1 MSRIASRF
9 AELRALNRAGFIPFI
24 TAGDPDAECSFEIL
38 QKLAAAGADII
49 ELGMPFS
56 DPMADGPAIQAS
68 SMRALKSG
76 MTVKG
81 TLHLVERFRAR
92 DSTTPIVLMGYYNPI
107 HAYGAEHFLRDAA
120 HAGVDGLIIVDLGPE
135 EDSAFRK
142 QAAKLDLDIV
152 RLATP
157 TTDDKRL
164 VTVLDGAG
172 GFLYYVSVAGV
183 TGTKTFTAAD
193 VSAAVAR
200 IRRASTLP
208 CAVGFGIKT
217 PEQAAEIARIADAA
231 AVGSAI
237 VTRIEEALRQGK
249 ARGEIVEDALNFC
262 RRLADAVREARGPAG
277 HKTPPMLAPDVLK
290 AHP

>member
-1 MSRIASRF
+1 MSRIAARF

-24 TAGDPDAECSFEIL
+24 TAGDPDSESSFEIL
-38 QKLAAAGADII
+38 QKLAGVGADLI

-68 SMRALKSG
+68 SMRALKAG

-92 DSTTPIVLMGYYNPI
+92 DSATPIVLMGYYNPI

-135 EDSAFRK
+135 EDSTFRVA
-142 QAAKLDLDIV
+142 AAKLDIDTV

-164 VTVLDGAG
+164 TTVLYGAG

-183 TGTKTFTAAD
+183 TGTKTFASTD
-193 VSAAVAR
+193 VSAAIAR
-200 IRRASTLP
+200 IRRASALP

-217 PEQAAEIARIADAA
+217 PEQAAEIACLADAA
-231 AVGSAI
+231 VVGSAI
-237 VTRIEEALRQGK
+237 VTRIEDALRHGK
-249 ARGEIVEDALNFC
+249 AHGDIVDDALNFC
-262 RRLADAVREARGPAG
+262 RRLADAVHKARD
-277 HKTPPMLAPDVLK
+277 KTPPILTSDVLK
-290 AHP
+290 TRP